1 MTTMLNKKK
10 NNEKNRCFL
19 IFLLKAND
27 KFWFSLQVDFLPQS
41 SIQTQLVCRFVRL
54 WLHAK
59 KVLPNIYLIISF
71 VYLQL
76 KHILN
81 ILKTPRQLELQ
92 NVLSVFR
99 MSSVNVNLGRTLP
112 PRWLLI
118 KTSPNE
124 RIDQCRFT

>member
-1 MTTMLNKKK
+1 MINS
-10 NNEKNRCFL
+10 CFL
-19 IFLLKAND
+19 YRWI
-27 KFWFSLQVDFLPQS
+27 FLPQS
-41 SIQTQLVCRFVRL
+41 SIRTQLVCHFVRM

-59 KVLPNIYLIISF
+59 KVLPNIYLNISF

-76 KHILN
+76 KHIVN
-81 ILKTPRQLELQ
+81 ILKAPRQLELQ

-118 KTSPNE
+118 KTSPND